1 LPATARAHWV
11 ACLRLY
17 LEARIARALGED
29 DPAAAIAMLCRRPAR
44 IALAGED
51 VIVGFALDDHPLAI
65 RLAGLDRDPGWIPAA
80 RRSIRYRF
88 E

>member
-1 LPATARAHWV
+1 LPAAPRARWV

-17 LEARIARALGED
+17 LEARTSRALGCADGSE
-29 DPAAAIAMLCRRPAR
+29 AVATLCRRPAR
-44 IALAGED
+44 IAAEGERLEAR
-51 VIVGFALDDHPLAI
+51 FALDHHPLAI

-80 RRSIRYRF
+80 RRDFRYAF